1 MTGILRLTHVGFSVG
16 LGLFLISGS
25 FAYASVFTELNLLL
39 EPGQSG
45 TTCAR
50 TLLKDS
56 KGQGGSGGDQ
66 GDLGEK
72 RRSGHLERNAADIV
86 RGIKLILNSG
96 LRYEDIFTVPVE
108 PVAWLSLREK
118 EARLASDQE
127 LDGLLKIALK
137 DPKLFAALKESTPG
151 IADMHSLIHVMHQVL
166 AEKPDEF
173 GLVVAPIYNKSP
185 SKFTALLKILSLE
198 GEGDFAIRTYLH
210 ELGFSYGFRQERP
223 IFFQSRQEGL
233 KQVGKLDGEYWDIG
247 SGIGMADR
255 LFVDL
260 LPENHYVFFDIS
272 PLIVGY
278 LNGVIARYGFNA
290 EAIQAD
296 ARSLPQPGDRAVSV
310 VRMKNVWGYVRGAD
324 KYLIQAAGLIQ
335 AGGRLILQ
343 DAKMFPRNLLRLLTF
358 TKEPT
363 LTLLQQ
369 GWTLTY
375 DMDEKDGR
383 GMYTIVLTKPIEGA
397 ARRIS
402 NDASLKLWEE
412 MLAKAPSSIVEKLPT
427 QNLGKSGL

>member
-1 MTGILRLTHVGFSVG
+1 MIHVGLPLA
-16 LGLFLISGS
+16 LGPFLISGS
-25 FAYASVFTELNLLL
+25 FAYASVLTELNLLL
-39 EPGQSG
+39 EPGQLG
-45 TTCAR
+45 PTCAR
-50 TLLKDS
+50 TLLEDS
-56 KGQGGSGGDQ
+56 KGPGGSSEDQGGH
-66 GDLGEK
+66 GER
-72 RRSGHLERNAADIV
+72 RRSGHLERNAGDIG
-86 RGIKLILNSG
+86 RGIKLILNSS

-108 PVAWLSLREK
+108 PVAWLRLREK
-118 EARLASDQE
+118 EERPASDQD

-137 DPKLFAALKESTPG
+137 DPKLFAALKESAPG
-151 IADMHSLIHVMHQVL
+151 IADLHSLIHFMHQLL

-173 GLVVAPIYNKSP
+173 GLVVAAIYNKSP
-185 SKFTALLKILSLE
+185 PKFAALLKILSLE

-233 KQVGKLDGEYWDIG
+233 KQFGKLDGEYWDIG
-247 SGIGMADR
+247 SGIGTVDR

-272 PLIVGY
+272 PLIVGF

-296 ARSLPQPGDRAVSV
+296 VRSLPQPGDRAVSV

-343 DAKMFPRNLLRLLTF
+343 DAKIFPRNLLRLLTVSR
-358 TKEPT
+358 EPT

-369 GWTLTY
+369 GWTLAY
-375 DMDEKDGR
+375 DMDENDGR
-383 GMYTIVLTKPIEGA
+383 GMYTILLTKPIEGA
-397 ARRIS
+397 AGRIS
-402 NDASLKLWEE
+402 EEASLKLWEE
-412 MLAKAPSSIVEKLPT
+412 MLAKVPSAIVEKLLT
-427 QNLGKSGL
+427 QNLGKSAH